1 MIRLMYEF
9 IVFKE
14 NTNCCCQKIVKFFL
28 YYHSCYNLWDFWILL
43 FLFYTNVEEETEK
56 LNFLFWQK
64 DDNT

>member
-14 NTNCCCQKIVKFFL
+14 NTNCCRQKIVNFFL

-56 LNFLFWQK
+56 LNFSFWQK